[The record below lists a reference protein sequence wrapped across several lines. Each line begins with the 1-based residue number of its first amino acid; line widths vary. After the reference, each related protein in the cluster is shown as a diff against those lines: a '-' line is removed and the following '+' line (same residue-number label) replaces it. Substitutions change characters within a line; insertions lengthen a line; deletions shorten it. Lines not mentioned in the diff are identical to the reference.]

1 MGAPVRLRHDG
12 HDGDTGSGADGFGAE
27 AGEEG
32 VPLRVGHGGD
42 HLHQLGGAGEAVL
55 AAGGGFEGVEVDV
68 LAGAAAVDH
77 GRDDLGDGADAGLL
91 LSEGVG
97 EDAAAAGVR
106 PPPAA
111 GRRCRVEGVVG
122 GGHRG
127 LRLVSAGPRWAT
139 VVKRLNVLG
148 ESGLQFWPR
157 PTKGVWNGLPLF
169 INRWWG
175 FE

>member
-12 HDGDTGSGADGFGAE
+12 HNGDAGSGADGLGAE
-27 AGEEG
+27 AREEG

-91 LSEGVG
+91 LSERVG
-97 EDAAAAGVR
+97 EDSAAAGVR
-106 PPPAA
+106 PPPEA
-111 GRRCRVEGVVG
+111 GRRRWVEGVVSAHPG
-122 GGHRG
+122 W
-127 LRLVSAGPRWAT
+127 RLVSAGPRSAT

-148 ESGLQFWPR
+148 ESRLQFWPR
-157 PTKGVWNGLPLF
+157 PTKGGWNGLPLF
-169 INRWWG
+169 INRWG